1 MEKKRTIEEKKAE
14 VLKLLTQ
21 SYGIKTVACR
31 KARIGRTQFYEWIK
45 DDVNFSLKVNEI
57 EEGFLD
63 FVETKLMEMVNMGDR
78 AAIMFHL
85 KAKGKH
91 RGYK

>member
-14 VLKLLTQ
+14 VLKGLVQ

-31 KARIGRTQFYEWIK
+31 KAKIGRTQFYEWLK
-45 DDVNFSLKVNEI
+45 DDVNFSLKVKEI
-57 EEGFLD
+57 EDGFVD
-63 FVETKLMEMVNMGDR
+63 FVETKLYDMVQLGDR
-78 AAIMFHL
+78 AATMFFL
-85 KAKGKH
+85 KAKAKD